1 MEAAGDLASSS
12 ARLLSSLF
20 PPLIVLVVSHEVV
33 RSSSWFF
40 AFPDGSTDFFL
51 LLKLSLQE
59 ISVPDLPNVQMEG
72 VC

>member
-33 RSSSWFF
+33 RSSWFF

-51 LLKLSLQE
+51 SPKAFTPRN
-59 ISVPDLPNVQMEG
+59 IST
-72 VC
+72 